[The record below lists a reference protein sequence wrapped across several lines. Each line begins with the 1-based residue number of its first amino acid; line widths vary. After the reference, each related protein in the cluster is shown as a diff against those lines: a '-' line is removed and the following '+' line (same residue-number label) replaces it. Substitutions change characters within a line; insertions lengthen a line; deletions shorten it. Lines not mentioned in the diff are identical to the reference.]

1 MTEYQIFNLEE
12 IKELISSFNDLQSG
26 LNLLKSLSDDFN
38 TKEIKINDLNI
49 SIENLSTFP
58 EILSSIQSL
67 VDDLLPITKHN
78 IIVFNEFQKALLS
91 KFKRNYMEKLKRL
104 KINKATLQKFGNS
117 LIKNKNISK
126 IVSNISYV
134 HSIKFAQWVELID
147 SLKQNSIFK
156 NIIRKFNEFYLSLI
170 EAKLNEQISKI
181 QDNLDESVL
190 NNYKKAFYE
199 QPNLTFSEY
208 QNLYDTNLSK
218 EELEAKKSL
227 FEKEQKELDL
237 EKLKEDQEKQD
248 ELYQD
253 YLRLSSK
260 EFERKRRKER
270 RGKLSKIDLKSK
282 NQKKVEISEET
293 SEKIEKFKSDLD
305 HSSKN
310 SYLVNDDENKSPIDL
325 IRERKKKK
333 SEEFK
338 RYKKHFETE

>member
-1 MTEYQIFNLEE
+1 MTEYQNFNLEE

-38 TKEIKINDLNI
+38 TNEIKINDMNV
-49 SIENLSTFP
+49 SIENLGRFP
-58 EILSSIQSL
+58 EILYSIQSL

-78 IIVFNEFQKALLS
+78 INVFNEFQNALLS
-91 KFKRNYMEKLKRL
+91 KFKRNYKEKLKKL
-104 KINKATLQKFGNS
+104 KINNATLQKFGNS

-126 IVSNISYV
+126 IVSNVSYV

-147 SLKQNSIFK
+147 SLKQNSTFK
-156 NIIRKFNEFYLSLI
+156 TTIRMLNDFYQGLI
-170 EAKLNEQISKI
+170 EVKLNEQLSKI

-208 QNLYDTNLSK
+208 QHLNDTNLSRQ
-218 EELEAKKSL
+218 ELEEKESL
-227 FEKEQKELDL
+227 FEKERKKLDL

-282 NQKKVEISEET
+282 DQKKIEISEET
-293 SEKIEKFKSDLD
+293 SEKIEKFKSNLD
-305 HSSKN
+305 HSLKN
-310 SYLVNDDENKSPIDL
+310 SYLVNDDENKSPIEL

-338 RYKKHFETE
+338 RYKKHFETD